1 MVLDAVGSERA
12 AILAEID
19 TSPAAI
25 FFAATRPGRT
35 SALILVHA
43 SAKYVA
49 SDDYPIG
56 IPARMPRRSWP
67 RSTGCGHR
75 RHGRD
80 VGPSLPSMQLR
91 SS

>member
-1 MVLDAVGSERA
+1 VVLDEVGSERA

-49 SDDYPIG
+49 GDHYPIG
-56 IPARMPRRSWP
+56 IPREDAGALVAQVDRLWG
-67 RSTGCGHR
+67 TDAL
-75 RHGRD
+75 RD
-80 VGPSLPSMQLR
+80 VCAQPSW
-91 SS
+91 